1 MEHRWGD
8 RRRVTLPVRIRRLG
22 HKSAVGWLTDI
33 SLSGAYVRTTA
44 ALSLVS
50 RIHVEVDA
58 RGAGNTGPRQL
69 RLQGR
74 VVRHGA
80 AGVGIEWV
88 EFASE
93 TLCEIL
99 RIATS
104 THQHRTDQTV
114 EAAQDQGPGM
124 LTMHSVACERML
136 CITP

>member
-8 RRRVTLPVRIRRLG
+8 RRRLTLRVRIRRRG
-22 HKSAVGWLTDI
+22 HNSAIGWLTDI

-58 RGAGNTGPRQL
+58 RTADDTRPRPL

-74 VVRHGA
+74 VVRHGP
-80 AGVGIEWV
+80 AGMGIEWE

-93 TLCEIL
+93 TLNEIL
-99 RIATS
+99 RIATP
-104 THQHRTDQTV
+104 THQQRTAHKV
-114 EAAQDQGPGM
+114 EAAQVQVSWS
-124 LTMHSVACERML
+124 LTMQGMACKKMSCVA
-136 CITP
+136 P